1 MSALLILCSSGSQAD
16 SREVQIR
23 KPLELGQP
31 WPLQCALVPV
41 RGSPSPDQ
49 FKDRPVV
56 VGSLVSWI
64 DAPGSGF
71 DEIDMRE
78 CEVPCVILK
87 VPRNPPRQCVEQV
100 PLILGPM
107 ARTNTYTKIHTRT
120 HTHTHTNTHTHTHA
134 IPTHTSNAAGHT
146 HTHTHTHT

>member
-1 MSALLILCSSGSQAD
+1 MADCGPRRRALGIAQGTAVPRAGRGTEASTGGCHPRVAAVWSALLILCSSGSQAD

-64 DAPGSGF
+64 DAPGPGF

-100 PLILGPM
+100 PKP
-107 ARTNTYTKIHTRT
+107 
-120 HTHTHTNTHTHTHA
+120 
-134 IPTHTSNAAGHT
+134 
-146 HTHTHTHT
+146 

>member
-1 MSALLILCSSGSQAD
+1 MAAAVWSALLILCSSASQAD

-64 DAPGSGF
+64 DAPGPGF

-100 PLILGPM
+100 PKP
-107 ARTNTYTKIHTRT
+107 
-120 HTHTHTNTHTHTHA
+120 
-134 IPTHTSNAAGHT
+134 
-146 HTHTHTHT
+146 